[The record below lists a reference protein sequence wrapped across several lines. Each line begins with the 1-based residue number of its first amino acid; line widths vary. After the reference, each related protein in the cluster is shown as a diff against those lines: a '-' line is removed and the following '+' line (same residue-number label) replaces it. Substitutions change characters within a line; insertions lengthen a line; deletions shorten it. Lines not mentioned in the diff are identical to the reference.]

1 MSTDGLTPEMLKQ
14 QHAAVIPKSDTF
26 KPQCISEQAALD
38 YLKTDEG
45 AMYYWRVAQA
55 AEPGLRPDQITGRAI
70 GQLMS
75 GRELP
80 RMETIEP
87 GEPLLKFVAEGSSPT
102 PHSPFWMRESQA
114 NAVSAEGRNISDYFG
129 LPVGSEAP
137 RYGMYRIT
145 PEVPTQVFTNTVAP
159 TSELGG
165 LVTKSG
171 GAEQVLVPRR

>member
-1 MSTDGLTPEMLKQ
+1 MSGNGLTSDELKKRFED
-14 QHAAVIPKSDTF
+14 VITKSDSFET
-26 KPQCISEQAALD
+26 QGISAEQAKA
-38 YLKTDEG
+38 YLNTDEG
-45 AMYYWRVAQA
+45 ALYWWRVAEA
-55 AEPGLRPDQITGRAI
+55 APNLPSDKVDERAI
-70 GQLMS
+70 NQLRS

-145 PEVPTQVFTNTVAP
+145 PEVPTQVFINTVAP

-171 GAEQVLVPRR
+171 GAEHVLVPRR